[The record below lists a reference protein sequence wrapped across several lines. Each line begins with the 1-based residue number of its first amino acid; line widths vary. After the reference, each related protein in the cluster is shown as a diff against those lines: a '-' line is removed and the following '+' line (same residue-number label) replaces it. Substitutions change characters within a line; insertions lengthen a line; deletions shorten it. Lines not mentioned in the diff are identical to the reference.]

1 MRCWPFRWFRAGLL
15 GSHSLIIAIDAL
27 AISLLFGAKCG
38 LFTASV
44 EALNML

>member
-1 MRCWPFRWFRAGLL
+1 MESL
-15 GSHSLIIAIDAL
+15 GQLSVEINTL